1 MSEGQDGMGSMWQGM
16 ADAQRQMW
24 SQWADLAAAGAQAAG
39 TAAGQAARPTG
50 GHAGTA
56 PTGAPWPGAAQWPG
70 ASPWSGATDA
80 WLASWR
86 QLAHQTTA
94 AWTAGADPVARD
106 AAQGMAATQETML
119 RYGALMQQAWS
130 MLSAPATSPEET
142 TAKLDA
148 FGQLMQQSMAA
159 PWSNLGTPPGD
170 INSLWAGY
178 LAALERLPG
187 PWANLMKEVP
197 TSATRAFG
205 GDSSE
210 LLGQT
215 RLLWDAWERS
225 AGRLIETPSMGYSR
239 ETTEMLQRGFD
250 AWVDYRRAV
259 FEFSVVLNEAWAASG
274 QAGVDMLRRRAEANT
289 PITSLREFVN
299 VWSEAT
305 DASLEDAFRAPRYA
319 EAQAA
324 MLAAAMRYR
333 LRERDIVETALK
345 MTDIP
350 SRSELDETNRRVHAL
365 KREVRELRQAMAAAR
380 PAKRAAG
387 RAATDKATDKEVS

>member
-1 MSEGQDGMGSMWQGM
+1 MGAMSEGQDGIGSMWQGM
-16 ADAQRQMW
+16 VDAQRQMW
-24 SQWADLAAAGAQAAG
+24 SQWADLAAAGAQTAG
-39 TAAGQAARPTG
+39 A
-50 GHAGTA
+50 A
-56 PTGAPWPGAAQWPG
+56 PTGAASTGAAWPGAAQWPG
-70 ASPWSGATDA
+70 VSPWSGATDA

-86 QLAHQTTA
+86 QLAHQTTT

-148 FGQLMQQSMAA
+148 FGRLMQQSIAV
-159 PWSNLGTPPGD
+159 PWSSLGTPPGD
-170 INSLWAGY
+170 VNSLWAGY

-187 PWANLMKEVP
+187 PWANLIKEVP
-197 TSATRAFG
+197 MSASRAFG

-225 AGRLIETPSMGYSR
+225 AGRLLETPSMGYSR
-239 ETTEMLQRGFD
+239 ETTEMLQRGFE

-305 DASLEDAFRAPRYA
+305 DGSLEDAFRAPRYA

-350 SRSELDETNRRVHAL
+350 SRSELDETNRRLHAL
-365 KREVRELRQAMAAAR
+365 KREVRELRRAMAAAQPTTR
-380 PAKRAAG
+380 TAG
-387 RAATDKATDKEVS
+387 RASTGKATGKATDKEVSR